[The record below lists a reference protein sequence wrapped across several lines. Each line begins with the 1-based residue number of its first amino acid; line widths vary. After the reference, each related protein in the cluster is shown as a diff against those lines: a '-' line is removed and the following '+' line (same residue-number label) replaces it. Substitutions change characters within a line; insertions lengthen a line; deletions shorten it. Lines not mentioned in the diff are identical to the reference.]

1 MMKRYN
7 NMAKLLFFV
16 IINMMTLNALK
27 AQHIY
32 IDYYDPE
39 VIILT
44 PYDYH
49 GWNFCNR
56 ESLWIYIG
64 DTLTYSFI
72 SSHIDSLVYANAS
85 DKCKFPNV
93 SQRIVV
99 LKPHSEEYDMIF
111 SDGRGAMEKNGRC
124 VLFDEELQ
132 RVINDIIKRDIANRK
147 KKKNSE

>member
-7 NMAKLLFFV
+7 NMPKLLFFV
-16 IINMMTLNALK
+16 IMNMMTLNALK
-27 AQHIY
+27 AQHIH
-32 IDYYDPE
+32 IHYYDPQE
-39 VIILT
+39 IILT
-44 PYDYH
+44 PYAYQGYD
-49 GWNFCNR
+49 FCNR
-56 ESLWIYIG
+56 ESLWIYVG

-93 SQRIVV
+93 SQKIVV
-99 LKPHSEEYDMIF
+99 LKAHSQEYDMIF

-124 VLFDEELQ
+124 VLFDDELQ

-147 KKKNSE
+147 KKENSE

>member
-27 AQHIY
+27 AQHIN
-32 IDYYDPE
+32 IHYYDPE
-39 VIILT
+39 EIILT

>member
-16 IINMMTLNALK
+16 IINIMTLNALK

-32 IDYYDPE
+32 IHYYDPE
-39 VIILT
+39 EIILT

>member
-32 IDYYDPE
+32 IYYYDSQE
-39 VIILT
+39 IILT
-44 PYDYH
+44 PYAYQ
-49 GWNFCNR
+49 GYSFCNR
-56 ESLWIYIG
+56 ESLWIYVG

-99 LKPHSEEYDMIF
+99 LKPHSQEYDMIF
-111 SDGRGAMEKNGRC
+111 SDGMGAMEKNGRC

-132 RVINDIIKRDIANRK
+132 RVINDIIKRDIAHRNK
-147 KKKNSE
+147 KSKSK

>member
-39 VIILT
+39 EIILT

-56 ESLWIYIG
+56 KSLWIYIG

>member
-1 MMKRYN
+1 
-7 NMAKLLFFV
+7 
-16 IINMMTLNALK
+16 MTLNALK

-32 IDYYDPE
+32 IHYYDPE

-85 DKCKFPNV
+85 DNCKFPNV